1 MYPQSF
7 EYITPRTL
15 KDAVK
20 FLKEHE
26 DESKILAGGQS
37 LIPIL
42 KMRFASFGYIV
53 DIGGLQDLSYI
64 KRDGDNI
71 RIGALVRTGEVEDS
85 QEIRMNNILLAEA
98 ASQVADSQVRN
109 MGTIGGN
116 CVHGDPGNDLP
127 SVMLALD
134 ATYRIT
140 GPDGSRDVG
149 ASSFYKDSYSTD
161 LRETEI
167 LTEIVVPVI
176 QHGSGG
182 AYVKHKRRAGDF
194 SIAAVAA
201 FVTINEL
208 GNCGT
213 ARIAV
218 TSIGPI
224 NFRSKKAEDFLVG
237 KKLSDQNISKAVDLM
252 VDSVEPAADPY
263 GSTTFKKEILRLV
276 GVEAL
281 SKATDR
287 ALGV

>member
-7 EYITPRTL
+7 EYVTPRTL

-26 DESKILAGGQS
+26 GESKILAGGQS

-42 KMRFASFGYIV
+42 KMRFAAFGYLV

-71 RIGALVRTGEVEDS
+71 RIGSLARTGEIEES

-140 GPDGSRDVG
+140 GPDGSRDVP

-161 LRETEI
+161 LGDAEI

-182 AYVKHKRRAGDF
+182 AYVKHKRRSGDF

-201 FVTINEL
+201 FVTINEF
-208 GNCGT
+208 GSCGT

-224 NFRSKKAEDFLVG
+224 NFRSKQAEDFLVG

-252 VDSVEPAADPY
+252 VGSVEPVADPY
-263 GSTTFKKEILRLV
+263 GSVEFKKEILRLV